1 MDGDAWSALVRHARN
16 GDPEAYAD
24 LRLRLESFRRWF
36 TRRVFA
42 DPEAAYGEFV
52 GELVDQI
59 RYGFLRDP
67 RSLLAQARARAMRKT
82 ADRIRCLTTAA
93 RVLSAIPKRD
103 REIWIRSQLAFPP
116 PGDFGPD
123 ACREMDSATRREPAV
138 SGVSGDGGAPRSSSG
153 TIVLHSMCAAS
164 CETAGQAS
172 LASL

>member
-16 GDPEAYAD
+16 SDPEAYAD
-24 LRLRLESFRRWF
+24 LYLRLESFRRWF

-52 GELVDQI
+52 RELVDQI

-116 PGDFGPD
+116 AGDFGPE
-123 ACREMDSATRREPAV
+123 AWREMDSPTRREPAE
-138 SGVSGDGGAPRSSSG
+138 SGMAGESGASARTGGTA
-153 TIVLHSMCAAS
+153 VLRSMCAAS
-164 CETAGQAS
+164 CETAGGS
-172 LASL
+172 PLASL